1 MSYFFSKQNRI
12 VMGEND
18 PYLRILKYLLFGSVV
33 LYLGRD
39 LFIPLSFAALISFIL
54 YPICSW
60 LEQKKIGRATAI
72 FISLLLLFIVAIGVL
87 LLLASQFSMFLK
99 EWPNIQLKIQELSK
113 EVTQTVGSYYSIT
126 ETQQDRW
133 VQEFTGRAANFLVGS
148 VPSFL
153 SASAY
158 SAVLVLIVPVFAA
171 LILFH
176 RSKLVEI
183 VCHLFPKERKDDLR
197 MILSLTIETYYNFI
211 KGMAIV
217 YLIVGT
223 LNSIGLLIIGVPHA
237 IFFGFIASVL
247 TFIPYLGIMIGSLL
261 PITMAWIT
269 FNSAWYPLAVILIFI
284 IVQYLEANLIFPFA
298 VSKKLNINTLATLVA
313 IIAGG
318 IIWGVAGMILFVP
331 FVGIIKLISDRHPKM
346 KVWSLMIGV

>member
-1 MSYFFSKQNRI
+1 MSYRISKYNRI
-12 VMGEND
+12 GLREND
-18 PYLRILKYLLFGSVV
+18 PYLRILKYILFGSTV

-54 YPICSW
+54 YPVCMW
-60 LEQKKIGRATAI
+60 LEQKKVGRATSI
-72 FISLLLLFIVAIGVL
+72 FISLLLLLMITGVVL
-87 LLLASQFSMFLK
+87 LLLASQFTLFLK
-99 EWPNIQLKIQELSK
+99 EWPNIQLKFQELFK
-113 EVTQTVGSYYSIT
+113 EVTQSVVSIYSIT
-126 ETQQDRW
+126 ESQQDRW
-133 VQEFTGRAANFLVGS
+133 VEEFAGRAANFLVGS
-148 VPSFL
+148 LPSFL
-153 SASAY
+153 TASAY
-158 SAVLVLIVPVFAA
+158 SAVLMIIVPLFSA
-171 LILFH
+171 LILYH

-183 VCHLFPKERKDDLR
+183 VFHLFPQERKDDLKL
-197 MILSLTIETYYNFI
+197 IVSLTIETYYNFI

-237 IFFGFIASVL
+237 IFFGFVASVL

-269 FNSAWYPLAVILIFI
+269 FNSAWYPFAVILVFV

-313 IIAGG
+313 IITGG
-318 IIWGVAGMILFVP
+318 IVWGVAGMILFVP